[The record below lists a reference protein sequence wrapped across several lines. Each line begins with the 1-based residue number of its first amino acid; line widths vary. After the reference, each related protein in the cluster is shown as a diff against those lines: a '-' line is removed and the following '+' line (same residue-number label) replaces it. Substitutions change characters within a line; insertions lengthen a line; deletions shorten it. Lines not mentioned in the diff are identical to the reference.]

1 MICTSSALCQD
12 GCMTTW
18 VQPKLVGRKVPMNMT
33 VPVETHRA
41 ATIEAERLGISR
53 AVYVEHLVA
62 RDLGLPSPLNVPA
75 EQQDELLISK
85 TA

>member
-1 MICTSSALCQD
+1 
-12 GCMTTW
+12 MTEW
-18 VQPKLVGRKVPMNMT
+18 VQPKLIGRKVQMNMT
-33 VPVETHRA
+33 VPIETHRA

-62 RDLGLPSPLNVPA
+62 RDLGLPSPLDVPA
-75 EQQDELLISK
+75 EQDELPISK